1 MTLARP
7 SPREE
12 SLLLWAFVAL
22 ACIARFIHLDS
33 DPKFEYWIGY
43 VTDEGRWVETA
54 RNLALFGDLRLYPI
68 SKLHLVLSPSFQ
80 AVNYVVFELAGV
92 SFWSAR
98 IWTAACGA
106 AILIISFLL
115 LRRIASGVPLYLGLM
130 VLAFEPLALSLGRV
144 ALPEVPSLLFMLLAF
159 IAICTWQ
166 RRILGAAFGGLVM
179 AIAISMKLTTMLM
192 APVFLLMVA
201 LSGVP
206 ESARQRLLRCS
217 AFLLGV
223 LIPAMT
229 GLAVALAAGIINAE
243 AFPELSR
250 LLWKFLNLGSLHTMV
265 ARFVA
270 SPTEYGNVNLL
281 LLGAWVCSW
290 ILIFRKEYRG
300 TPLGEIYELSGIW
313 VAGWFI
319 VWAPLE
325 YTPSRYS
332 VHCIL
337 PLAIHLVAGLSLW
350 RTIGLARV
358 LASINVLRARW
369 GIAFFVWL
377 VLPTA
382 VIVWTLIMAL
392 AGLAGVANDRL
403 VYKLF
408 AIVAIAG
415 VLAVLARATR
425 SAEGAVTGFI
435 AFAVVAA
442 LQEMTIDQVGA
453 ITFSRS
459 AAKQVLPVVELAMIG
474 GVAWYCLA
482 RSTSIAGLL
491 ERTSAKALLCSLAL
505 VGLLLQSVPVLLQP
519 TYSIRDASRNTARL
533 FPGAVMLKSPRV
545 GSLQLETRIPYHH
558 DGISHDTVV
567 DGLLTWDRRVKPG
580 PEFVLVTTYRLVV
593 HPRYYVPGRPVV
605 ESGTALVD
613 VYRNAQPQRRS
624 VAPPSTQQ

>member
-22 ACIARFIHLDS
+22 ACIARFIHFDS

-43 VTDEGRWVETA
+43 VTDESRWVETA
-54 RNLALFGDLRLYPI
+54 RNLALFGDLRLYSV

-106 AILIISFLL
+106 AIVVISFLL
-115 LRRIASGVPLYLGLM
+115 LRRIASGLPLYLGLM
-130 VLAFEPLALSLGRV
+130 VLAFEPLTLSLGRV
-144 ALPEVPSLLFMLLAF
+144 ALPEVPSLLFTLLAF
-159 IAICTWQ
+159 TAICTWQ
-166 RRILGAAFGGLVM
+166 RRILGAAFGGLFM
-179 AIAISMKLTTMLM
+179 AIAISMKLTTILM

-229 GLAVALAAGIINAE
+229 GLALALAAGIINAE

-250 LLWKFLNLGSLHTMV
+250 LWKFLNLGSLYTMV

-325 YTPSRYS
+325 YMPSRYS

-382 VIVWTLIMAL
+382 VIVGTLIMAL

-425 SAEGAVTGFI
+425 PSEGAVTGFI
-435 AFAVVAA
+435 AFALAAA
-442 LQEMTIDQVGA
+442 LLGMTIDQVGA
-453 ITFSRS
+453 IALSRF
-459 AAKQVLPVVELAMIG
+459 AAKQVLPVVELTMLG

-482 RSTSIAGLL
+482 TSTSFAGLL
-491 ERTSAKALLCSLAL
+491 ERTSAKALLCSPAL

-533 FPGAVMLKSPRV
+533 FPRV
-545 GSLQLETRIPYHH
+545 VLLQSARAGSLLLETRIPYR
-558 DGISHDTVV
+558 DAISQDTVV
-567 DGLLTWDRRVKPG
+567 DGLLTYDRRIRPG

-593 HPRYYVPGRPVV
+593 HPRFYLWSNPVL
-605 ESGTALVD
+605 ESGTALVN